1 MAKKNFEPPLSRFGV
16 LVAQLE
22 SIVASAPQQPPD
34 PLLCFDLLSD
44 LISAIVDEPKD
55 CILVCQ
61 RKCEDALYSLLVL
74 GARRPVR
81 HLASIAMAK
90 IIAKGDPISIYSR
103 ASSLQGFLSDGK
115 RTDAQ
120 RVTGAAQC
128 LGELYRLFGRKIT
141 SGFPETASIASKLM
155 KYHEEYVRKEALYML
170 QHAME
175 GCGGTAVTTAYTEA
189 FRLIMRFG
197 VVDKSSIVRI
207 AAARCLKA
215 LANIGGPGLG
225 PSELENSASTC
236 AFNDSLSSVRDAFAD
251 ALGSVLALVMNP
263 EAQVQPRGKGQSV
276 SGKKVEGGLQR
287 HLMSPFVKASGVRS
301 RDVRISITLAWVSF
315 LQAILLKYQRPDS
328 ELQDFAT
335 QVMDMLQVDTSVD
348 AHALACVLYIL
359 RVGVVDQLT
368 EPTQRSFLVVLGQQ
382 LQSPDSSSLMKVAA
396 LRTLS
401 YTLKTL
407 GEVPVEFKEVL
418 DDTVV
423 AALSHP
429 FQMVRVE
436 AALMLRALAEVD
448 PTCVSG
454 LVSYGVT
461 TLNALRESV
470 SFDKGHISKL
480 DLDSMHGQAT
490 LLAAL
495 VSVSPKLPLG
505 YPARLPH
512 SVLEVC
518 KKMLT
523 KPSRNPEAATVEK
536 EAGWVLLASL
546 LASVPKE
553 EFEDQVFDVL
563 ALWAPLFSG
572 NPELE
577 VHKSGDWT
585 PLISVWSAAV
595 DALTAFVRCF
605 VSSQFV
611 NSGILLQPV
620 LVYLSSAVSRIS
632 FVAAKNLP
640 SAKSALDVLVIRT
653 LIAFQSLSDPLAYR
667 SDHSKLLQIC
677 SAPYREPSAY
687 EESSCLRL
695 LLDKRDAW
703 LGPWTPGRD
712 WFEDELRAFQ
722 GGKDGLMPCIWDS
735 NLHSFPQPETVNK
748 MLINQKLLCF
758 GIVFAFQDNGTMLSL
773 LGVIEKS
780 LKAGKKQSWHANNIT
795 NICVGLLAGLKAML
809 IFRPQQLGSE
819 ILNLMQNI
827 FQNILAEGDI
837 SASLRR
843 ASCEGLGL
851 LTRLGSD
858 SFTARMTKTLLG
870 DLAGTTDSNFAGSIS
885 VALGCIHHSA
895 GGMALSSLVPA
906 TVSAISSLAKSTVAG
921 LQIWALHGLLL
932 TIEAAGLSYVSHVQ
946 RVKYVYGKSDRDLKT
961 LSQHKNRELH
971 PDATLNL
978 GLEIL
983 LSEEN
988 GWVDLQQGVGRLINA
1003 IVAVLGPELAPGSNF
1018 FSRCKSVIAEISSC
1032 EETATLLENIR
1043 FTQQLVLFAPQALS
1057 VHVHV
1062 KTLLPTLSSRQ
1073 PTLRHLAITTLRHL
1087 IEKDSVSIIHEQIE
1101 ETLFYMLDEETDAE
1115 IGSLVRSTIMRLLY
1129 ASCPSRPSHWISVC
1143 RKLVLASTSRESV
1156 TNSSREKDVTNDS
1169 EGGASLDRGEDDE
1182 NIVSSSESMSKQG
1195 SSWDA
1200 YGPVVKRERH
1210 LRYKTRVFAAECLSS
1225 LPTAVGINPLH
1236 FDLLLARKQEKRP
1249 SSGDWLVLQLQEL
1262 VSLAYQISIIQFET
1276 MQPIGVELLSTIM
1289 DKFGEVPDPE
1299 LPGCL
1304 LLEQYQAQL
1313 VSALRS
1319 ALDMSSGPVLLE
1331 AGLQLATKILISGII
1346 RGDQAAV
1353 KRIFSLISVP
1363 LSDFEGLYYPSFA
1376 EWVSCKIKVRLLAA
1390 HASLKCYTFTFL
1402 RGHRSEVPDE
1412 YMALLPLFSKNSGML
1427 GKRWIGVLKDYCFI
1441 SLNVHFKKNWNPF
1454 LEGIKSPTV
1463 SSKLKICLEEVWPI
1477 LLQAVALDAAPIAV
1491 DVDLDKSCYA
1501 TEEILPNDLLSGFSM
1516 VELHFEEFQFLWG
1529 FSLLILFQGQN
1540 ITFEKH
1546 IIPLPAK
1553 AKDGGDSPLEETK
1566 LQSLKL
1572 YEVVLPVFR
1581 SLSSKKFFRA
1591 GFLTVDIC
1599 RELLQVFSCIGSQG
1613 DSWNSLAVTVL
1624 AQIVR
1629 NCPDSFLKISSFAS
1643 LLAEL
1648 CLGYFYKNFSRNDVI
1663 LPDDSGMEVLS
1674 SQLFT
1679 TAKAL
1684 LNRLESEMQLKLIFA
1699 FMLAGYH
1706 CAREASTEAS
1716 FSQIIEFVIHTCG
1729 LLNNL
1734 AGEKSNRENVTA
1746 HQLQMIIGAGQHAI
1760 SSLAKDCIEAIGLL
1774 ENETSKLRRLV
1785 YAKLTFCL
1793 EQMLFFADLLFKMEL
1808 SAEEG
1813 CSTNATFSC
1822 GCISSFSFVLVHANM
1837 KVQAIGLQV
1846 LKNTIQ
1852 KKLNSSGHYFLLFLS
1867 GELFGDIVM
1876 IIKKIVMEPVTKESA
1891 AIAGECLKTL
1901 VLMQTIAKEIDC
1913 QRGLISL
1920 LLEAVIMVLSGTEG
1934 NMSEGQN
1941 DLRSIV
1947 IRLVSQ
1953 VAQVPSVAIHLK
1965 DVLREMSVED
1975 RKQIQNIIRA
1985 SVTQE
1990 HQSTLVKPSG
2000 GSLQIKLPNQSL
2012 QTKDPNSATTLPN
2025 EPSEDLENEDENE
2038 DDWDAFQSFPT
2049 ATNAN
2054 ATDTQSNAEKSS
2066 MTESH
2071 SEEEDDFQ
2079 EFSSSVTSTDA
2090 KENSQPCQDTEKEE
2104 PALESS
2110 LKKIE
2115 YESSERPSE
2124 ASQSRD
2130 SMEISGDI
2138 DEVNIMTERST
2149 SNDDTS
2155 DFQEFSSSLP
2165 STDAKEYT
2173 QLGQYTEREEPTLES
2188 FPKNALYES
2197 SERPSEASQSRDI
2210 MDISGDFDEVNIM
2223 TERSTSND
2231 DTSDFQ
2237 EFSSSLPSTDAKEYT
2252 QLGQYTER
2260 EELTL
2265 ESFPKNAVYES
2276 SERPSEASQSRDIM
2290 DISGDIDEVNIMTE
2304 RSTSN
2309 DITSDF
2315 QEFSSSLPSSDAK
2328 ENSLPC
2334 QNTEKEEPILET
2346 SPKRPSEASQ
2356 SQDSM
2361 EISGDVDDL
2370 NIMTEKSTSND
2381 NPSDLASVQSSE
2393 DHEASLLEVND
2404 VLDGNQ
2410 PLESSVDYA
2419 QNLLS
2424 ENKKIASPENVSKCL
2439 ELTVSQDTIVTH
2451 ENSESQTS
2459 VENLNIALDQGFID
2473 SSEKLENQDTAM
2485 KPETS
2490 QNSQES
2496 EKRDSAECES
2506 TIQNREFSTTSG
2518 PSEAQADTYD
2528 STVKPEEKDTDFN
2541 SKPSEIN
2548 EDTIPKTEVELL
2560 DSSEYDGATK
2570 NLEVR
2575 RDSTGENTV
2584 KAE

>member
-22 SIVASAPQQPPD
+22 SIVASASQQPPD

-115 RTDAQ
+115 RSDAQ

-236 AFNDSLSSVRDAFAD
+236 VKAFNDSLSSVRDAFAD
-251 ALGSVLALVMNP
+251 ALGSVLALVMTP
-263 EAQVQPRGKGQSV
+263 EAQVQPRGKGQPV
-276 SGKKVEGGLQR
+276 SGKKLEGCLQR
-287 HLMSPFVKASGVRS
+287 HLVSPFVKASGVRP
-301 RDVRISITLAWVSF
+301 RDVRISVTLAWVSF

-418 DDTVV
+418 DNTVV

-429 FQMVRVE
+429 SQMVRVE

-523 KPSRNPEAATVEK
+523 KPSRNLEAATVEK

-577 VHKSGDWT
+577 VPKSGDWT
-585 PLISVWSAAV
+585 PQISVWSAAV

-605 VSSQFV
+605 VSSQFM

-620 LVYLSSAVSRIS
+620 LVYLSSALSRIS

-640 SAKSALDVLVIRT
+640 SAKSALDVFIIRT

-735 NLHSFPQPETVNK
+735 KLHSFPQPETVNK

-773 LGVIEKS
+773 LGVIEQS
-780 LKAGKKQSWHANNIT
+780 LKAGKKQSWHANNIN

-837 SASLRR
+837 SSSLRR

-858 SFTARMTKTLLG
+858 NFTARMTKTLLT
-870 DLAGTTDSNFAGSIS
+870 DLAGTTDANLAGSVS

-906 TVSAISSLAKSTVAG
+906 TVSAISALAKSTVAG

-946 RVKYVYGKSDRDLKT
+946 
-961 LSQHKNRELH
+961 
-971 PDATLNL
+971 ATLNL

-1143 RKLVLASTSRESV
+1143 RKLVLATTSRESV
-1156 TNSSREKDVTNDS
+1156 TNSNREKDLTNDS
-1169 EGGASLDRGEDDE
+1169 EGGASLDLGEDDE
-1182 NIVSSSESMSKQG
+1182 NMVSSSESMSKQG
-1195 SSWDA
+1195 YSWDA
-1200 YGPVVKRERH
+1200 YGAVVKRERH

-1225 LPTAVGINPLH
+1225 LPTAVGMNPLH

-1390 HASLKCYTFTFL
+1390 HASLKCYTYTFL
-1402 RGHRSEVPDE
+1402 REHHSEVPDE

-1441 SLNVHFKKNWNPF
+1441 SLNVHLKKNWTPF

-1477 LLQAVALDAAPIAV
+1477 LLQAVALDAAPLTV

-1501 TEEILPNDLLSGFSM
+1501 TEENLPNDLLSGFSM

-1540 ITFEKH
+1540 ITLEQQ
-1546 IIPLPAK
+1546 IIPLPVK
-1553 AKDGGDSPLEETK
+1553 AKDGGDSPIDETK

-1581 SLSSKKFFRA
+1581 SLSSEKFFRA

-1643 LLAEL
+1643 LLMEL
-1648 CLGYFYKNFSRNDVI
+1648 CLGYLYKNFSRNDVV
-1663 LPDDSGMEVLS
+1663 LTDDSGMEILT
-1674 SQLFT
+1674 SQLFA
-1679 TAKAL
+1679 TAKTL
-1684 LNRLESEMQLKLIFA
+1684 LNRLESETQLKLILA

-1706 CAREASTEAS
+1706 CARRASTEAS
-1716 FSQIIEFVIHTCG
+1716 FSQIIGFVVHTCG

-1734 AGEKSNRENVTA
+1734 VGEKSNREIVTA
-1746 HQLQMIIGAGQHAI
+1746 HHLQMIIGAGQNAV
-1760 SSLAKDCIEAIGLL
+1760 SNLAKDCIEAICLL
-1774 ENETSKLRRLV
+1774 ENKMSNLRRLV
-1785 YAKLTFCL
+1785 FAKLTFCL

-1808 SAEEG
+1808 SPEEG

-1822 GCISSFSFVLVHANM
+1822 GCIRSFSFVLMHANM

-1852 KKLNSSGHYFLLFLS
+1852 KKLNSSGRSFLLFLS
-1867 GELFGDIVM
+1867 GELFGDILIV
-1876 IIKKIVMEPVTKESA
+1876 IKKIVTEPVTKESA
-1891 AIAGECLKTL
+1891 AFAGECLKTL
-1901 VLMQTIAKEIDC
+1901 VLMQTLSKEIEC

-1953 VAQVPSVAIHLK
+1953 VVQVPSVAIHLK
-1965 DVLREMSVED
+1965 DVLLEMSDED

-1990 HQSTLVKPSG
+1990 HQSTPVKPSG

-2012 QTKDPNSATTLPN
+2012 QIKDPNSATTLPN

-2049 ATNAN
+2049 VTNTN
-2054 ATDTQSNAEKSS
+2054 ATDTPSNAEKSS
-2066 MTESH
+2066 TNESH

-2079 EFSSSVTSTDA
+2079 EFSSFVTSTDA
-2090 KENSQPCQDTEKEE
+2090 KENSQPYQNPEKEE
-2104 PALESS
+2104 PTLESS
-2110 LKKIE
+2110 PKNAE

-2130 SMEISGDI
+2130 SMEISGDV
-2138 DEVNIMTERST
+2138 DEVNIMTEKST
-2149 SNDDTS
+2149 SSDNPSELATVQSSEDQEASLLEVNDVFDGNR
-2155 DFQEFSSSLP
+2155 P
-2165 STDAKEYT
+2165 
-2173 QLGQYTEREEPTLES
+2173 LES
-2188 FPKNALYES
+2188 S
-2197 SERPSEASQSRDI
+2197 
-2210 MDISGDFDEVNIM
+2210 
-2223 TERSTSND
+2223 
-2231 DTSDFQ
+2231 
-2237 EFSSSLPSTDAKEYT
+2237 
-2252 QLGQYTER
+2252 
-2260 EELTL
+2260 
-2265 ESFPKNAVYES
+2265 
-2276 SERPSEASQSRDIM
+2276 
-2290 DISGDIDEVNIMTE
+2290 ID
-2304 RSTSN
+2304 
-2309 DITSDF
+2309 
-2315 QEFSSSLPSSDAK
+2315 
-2328 ENSLPC
+2328 
-2334 QNTEKEEPILET
+2334 
-2346 SPKRPSEASQ
+2346 
-2356 SQDSM
+2356 
-2361 EISGDVDDL
+2361 
-2370 NIMTEKSTSND
+2370 IMTEKSTSND
-2381 NPSDLASVQSSE
+2381 NPIDLTTVQSSE
-2393 DHEASLLEVND
+2393 EQEASLLEVND
-2404 VLDGNQ
+2404 VFDGNR
-2410 PLESSVDYA
+2410 PLESSVDSV
-2419 QNLLS
+2419 QNLSS
-2424 ENKKIASPENVSKCL
+2424 ENKDIASPENVSECL
-2439 ELTVSQDTIVTH
+2439 ELTVSQDNIVTV

-2473 SSEKLENQDTAM
+2473 SSEKIEDQDMAT

-2490 QNSQES
+2490 QNRQES
-2496 EKRDSAECES
+2496 DKRDSAECES
-2506 TIQNREFSTTSG
+2506 TIQKHEFSTMSG
-2518 PSEAQADTYD
+2518 PSETQAQAQAQADTYD
-2528 STVKPEEKDTDFN
+2528 SIVKPEEKDKDFK
-2541 SKPSEIN
+2541 STPSEVN
-2548 EDTIPKTEVELL
+2548 EDAIAKTEVELL

-2570 NLEVR
+2570 SLEKP
-2575 RDSTGENTV
+2575 RDSTEDNTLEA
-2584 KAE
+2584 K